1 MREPLRDK
9 ARLEHMLKA
18 IDIILQR
25 TSSMTFEEL
34 SSDKLQICAI
44 ILYTDII
51 KLIALLF
58 GQLSKTI

>member
-1 MREPLRDK
+1 
-9 ARLEHMLKA
+9 MLKA